1 MKKLLLLFL
10 ITMSFVAYGQTDKS
24 VTIWTNPMTKEHMIA
39 HYFPDSTIIINLL
52 GQDNRYDDFAI
63 IANFSLFSGSPQEFY
78 IFLTALEKFSSEN
91 VPEKNTDIDM
101 ELNGQSFTL
110 KKMLGT
116 TQLWIWEKDG
126 RITYHALL
134 PTAIPKFK
142 EKFTQWAAENNVSY
156 Q

>member
-1 MKKLLLLFL
+1 
-10 ITMSFVAYGQTDKS
+10 
-24 VTIWTNPMTKEHMIA
+24 
-39 HYFPDSTIIINLL
+39 
-52 GQDNRYDDFAI
+52 
-63 IANFSLFSGSPQEFY
+63 
-78 IFLTALEKFSSEN
+78 
-91 VPEKNTDIDM
+91 M

-126 RITYHALL
+126 ITYHALL